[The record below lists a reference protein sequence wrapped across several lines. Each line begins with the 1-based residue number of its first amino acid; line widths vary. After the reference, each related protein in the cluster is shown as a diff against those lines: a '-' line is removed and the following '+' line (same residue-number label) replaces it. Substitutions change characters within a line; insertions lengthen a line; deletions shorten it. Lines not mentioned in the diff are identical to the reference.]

1 MVKFLVGNLLRT
13 WLMQFILWAVWLW
26 GKIFFIIFGV
36 CARNFF
42 QIFFF
47 CNKKLPSTNKMMS
60 PLEFLGAVK
69 RNRSCFFWLTLPLQP
84 LVGTEPTKLEAG
96 SDGGRSDS
104 TGLIRLVRLLRIVR
118 IARIA
123 RCRLGRPWGET
134 SMMMTSPGFRWLK
147 RWKLQ
152 PFPPWPLTKKT
163 EEIFSQLEA
172 ETGELVQ
179 IISPQLP
186 GVCINSQVPAVNL
199 PGF

>member
-69 RNRSCFFWLTLPLQP
+69 RNRSCFF
-84 LVGTEPTKLEAG
+84 LVDAASPAAG
-96 SDGGRSDS
+96 WNRTDETRGGQRW
-104 TGLIRLVRLLRIVR
+104 RKVRQHG
-118 IARIA
+118 AD
-123 RCRLGRPWGET
+123 
-134 SMMMTSPGFRWLK
+134 SPGPPPADRPHRTHRQVSFGTAVGGNVDDDDFPGVSLVETVEVAAISPMTINKKKPKKIFPSSKLKLVNWFRS
-147 RWKLQ
+147 
-152 PFPPWPLTKKT
+152 FPPN
-163 EEIFSQLEA
+163 FQ
-172 ETGELVQ
+172 GCV
-179 IISPQLP
+179 
-186 GVCINSQVPAVNL
+186 
-199 PGF
+199 

>member
-60 PLEFLGAVK
+60 PLEFLFAVK
-69 RNRSCFFWLTLPLQP
+69 RPAAVFCFRCCLQAGWNRNA
-84 LVGTEPTKLEAG
+84 EAG
-96 SDGGRSDS
+96 SDAGRSDS

-123 RCRLGRPWGET
+123 RCRLGRPLGE
-134 SMMMTSPGFRWLK
+134 SSRMMTSPGFRWLK
-147 RWKLQ
+147 RWKLP
-152 PFPPWPLTKKT
+152 PFPPWLGENPP
-163 EEIFSQLEA
+163 EDFSQLEA

-186 GVCINSQVPAVNL
+186 GVCIYSQVPAVNL
-199 PGF
+199 PGC